1 LRPAKRSARRTVTA
15 GILAVLIVVIVAWG
29 LLASAAGE
37 NSGVALQAVV
47 TGLLVGGVYG
57 LVAMGLALIF
67 GVLGIIN
74 FAHGALMGLAMYG
87 AYALAAQVGMDPY
100 LAIVVTVPLLF
111 LVGAAIQFFLVGRVL
126 GGAAESQLLLTL
138 GLAIVIENLLLAI
151 FTATPR
157 TISVPYIGKTLPD
170 GLHLGTAVASTQLL
184 IAFVGSILLG
194 GLLYLLL
201 HRTRLGTA
209 IRAVAENPRGA
220 VLVGVDVRRI
230 YVLTFALGCACVGAA
245 GTLMLPFVAVSPTIG
260 DQFNIVAFVVVVLGG
275 LGNVPGALAG
285 GLIIGLI
292 QYVGGAALPQVNSL
306 LLVFAVF
313 VLTLL
318 FRPQGLF
325 GRG

>member
-1 LRPAKRSARRTVTA
+1 LS
-15 GILAVLIVVIVAWG
+15 
-29 LLASAAGE
+29 
-37 NSGVALQAVV
+37 VALQAVL

-74 FAHGALMGLAMYG
+74 FAHGALMALAMYG
-87 AYALAAQVGMDPY
+87 AYALAAQAGLDPY
-100 LAIVVTVPLLF
+100 LALVVIVPLLF
-111 LVGAAIQFFLVGRVL
+111 VVGAAIQFCLVGRVL

-138 GLAIVIENLLLAI
+138 GLAIVIENLMLAI
-151 FTATPR
+151 FTATPK
-157 TISVPYIGKTLPD
+157 TVNVSYIGTTLPD

-184 IAFVGSILLG
+184 IAFGGSMLLG

-220 VLVGVDVRRI
+220 ALVGVDVRRI
-230 YVLTFALGCACVGAA
+230 YVLTFALGGACVGAA
-245 GTLMLPFVAVSPTIG
+245 GTLMLPFVAVAPTTG
-260 DQFNIVAFVVVVLGG
+260 DQFNIIAFVVVVLGG
-275 LGNVPGALAG
+275 LGNVPGALVG

-292 QYVGGAALPQVNSL
+292 QYVGGAALPQVNNL

-325 GRG
+325 ARS